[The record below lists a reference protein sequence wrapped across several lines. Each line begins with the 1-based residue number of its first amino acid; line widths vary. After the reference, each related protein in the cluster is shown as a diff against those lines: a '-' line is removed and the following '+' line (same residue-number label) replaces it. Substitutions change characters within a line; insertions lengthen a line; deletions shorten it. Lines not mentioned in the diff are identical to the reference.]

1 VSTVPEAPIRLTLED
16 DLKRSRLTVFFRL
29 LLALPHFVWLFG
41 WTVLA
46 AFGAILNWL
55 LTLIAGQSPAWLH
68 NFLARYVRYATHVT
82 AFVTLTAN
90 PFPGFTGAPGYPVD
104 LEIAGPQRQ
113 NRWTVA
119 FRAILAVPALL
130 IASALA
136 QSSSGRN
143 SFSLSLLVVCA
154 VLAWFVS
161 LARGRTSRGLRDAAS
176 YALAYSAQTHGYLLL
191 LTDRYPNSDP
201 LAALSEVPERA
212 DPIAIDVADDLRR
225 SRLTVFFRL
234 LLALPHLVWLFLWD
248 VVAFFAALVNSVVTI
263 IRGTSPDSV
272 HRFLSAYLR
281 YRLHVSA
288 FLWLVANPFP
298 GFVGA
303 QGSYPVELQ
312 IAPPERQNRWSVFFR
327 WLLGIPTLL
336 LAITYGALAG
346 VVALL
351 GWFASLFTARMPLGL
366 RNAGALAL
374 RYGAQTHG
382 YLYMLTPTYPYAGPT
397 REDGPRPAL
406 GEAPASPFA
415 PPAPAAPEGGS
426 PSAA

>member
-1 VSTVPEAPIRLTLED
+1 MSTVPEAPIRLTLED

-55 LTLIAGQSPAWLH
+55 LTLIAGQPPTWLH

-143 SFSLSLLVVCA
+143 SFSLSLLVACA

-161 LARGRTSRGLRDAAS
+161 LARGRTSRGLRDAAA

-201 LAALSEVPERA
+201 LAALPEVPERA
-212 DPIAIDVADDLRR
+212 DPIAIEVGDDLRR

-263 IRGTSPDSV
+263 IRGTSPDSL

-303 QGSYPVELQ
+303 QGSYPVDLH
-312 IAPPERQNRWSVFFR
+312 IAPPERQNRWSAFFR
-327 WLLGIPTLL
+327 WLLGIPALL

-382 YLYMLTPTYPYAGPT
+382 YLYMLTPSYPYAGPT
-397 REDGPRPAL
+397 REDRPRPTL

-415 PPAPAAPEGGS
+415 PPAPAAPEGGP